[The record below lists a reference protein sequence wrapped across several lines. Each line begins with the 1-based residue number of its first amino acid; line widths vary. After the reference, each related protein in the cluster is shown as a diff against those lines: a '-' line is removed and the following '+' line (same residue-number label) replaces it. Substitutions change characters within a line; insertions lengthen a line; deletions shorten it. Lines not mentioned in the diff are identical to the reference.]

1 MDFGQNRTVL
11 FSQVHK
17 ALKNDDVHLLE
28 EVNIEKVPAGSLIF
42 IFNHIFNIKRPELMS
57 LLQTD
62 FFSNMMT
69 KIFDHIDNHYNT
81 PSNCR
86 DILEKVFPGDKT
98 VDDFNVPKKSKFIE
112 NVKILVNYTFILT
125 TLQVV
130 YIRDRANN
138 IIADLDKPT
147 IKSAN
152 KT

>member
-69 KIFDHIDNHYNT
+69 KIFDHIDNHYNL
-81 PSNCR
+81 SL
-86 DILEKVFPGDKT
+86 IH
-98 VDDFNVPKKSKFIE
+98 I
-112 NVKILVNYTFILT
+112 
-125 TLQVV
+125 
-130 YIRDRANN
+130 
-138 IIADLDKPT
+138 
-147 IKSAN
+147 
-152 KT
+152 